1 MAGRACPVTQHE
13 SMSEEHQPDRQQGM
27 LSLSIR
33 DAAILYAY
41 FMPFIKNGGLF
52 IPTQRAHRLGDE
64 VFVLLH
70 LMDEPERIP
79 VVGKVVLMTPKQS
92 ENQRPQGIGIQFDD
106 NEGPALKARIESYLA
121 DFKGSQQ
128 PTHTF

>member
-1 MAGRACPVTQHE
+1 
-13 SMSEEHQPDRQQGM
+13 MSEEDPPNRQQGM

>member
-1 MAGRACPVTQHE
+1 MR
-13 SMSEEHQPDRQQGM
+13 EENPPDRQQGM

-33 DAAILYAY
+33 DVAILYAY

-52 IPTQRAHRLGDE
+52 IPTQRAHQLGDE

-70 LMDEPERIP
+70 LMGEPERIP
-79 VVGKVVLMTPKQS
+79 VVGKVVLITPKQS

-106 NEGPALKARIESYLA
+106 KEGPALRARIETYLV
-121 DFKGSQQ
+121 DFKDSPQ

>member
-1 MAGRACPVTQHE
+1 MK
-13 SMSEEHQPDRQQGM
+13 EENQPDRQQGM

-33 DAAILYAY
+33 NAAILYGY

-52 IPTQRAHRLGDE
+52 IPTQRAYRLGDE

-79 VVGKVVLMTPKQS
+79 VVGKVVLITPKQS
-92 ENQRPQGIGIQFDD
+92 ENQRPQGVGIQFDD
-106 NEGPALKARIESYLA
+106 REGPNLRARIENYLV
-121 DFKGSQQ
+121 DFKDSTQ

>member
-1 MAGRACPVTQHE
+1 V
-13 SMSEEHQPDRQQGM
+13 SEAPQINRQQGM

-33 DAAILYAY
+33 DAGILHAY

-52 IPTQRAHRLGDE
+52 IPTQREHGLGDE

-70 LMDEPERIP
+70 LMEEPERIP
-79 VVGKVVLMTPKQS
+79 VVGKVVLITPRQS
-92 ENQRPQGIGIQFDD
+92 ESQRPQGIGIQFDEK
-106 NEGPALKARIESYLA
+106 EGPSLRARIESYLV
-121 DFKGSQQ
+121 DFKDSQQ

>member
-1 MAGRACPVTQHE
+1 MK
-13 SMSEEHQPDRQQGM
+13 EENQPDRQQGM

-33 DAAILYAY
+33 NAAILYDY

-52 IPTQRAHRLGDE
+52 IPTQRAYRLGDE

-79 VVGKVVLMTPKQS
+79 VVGKVVLITPKQS
-92 ENQRPQGIGIQFDD
+92 ENQRPQGVGIQFDD
-106 NEGPALKARIESYLA
+106 KEGPNLRARIESYLV
-121 DFKGSQQ
+121 DFKDSTQ

>member
-1 MAGRACPVTQHE
+1 
-13 SMSEEHQPDRQQGM
+13 MSEGNQTIRQQGM

-52 IPTQRAHRLGDE
+52 IPTQRAQRLGDE
-64 VFVLLH
+64 VILLLH

-79 VVGKVVLMTPKQS
+79 VVGKVVLITPEQS

-106 NEGPALKARIESYLA
+106 NEGPALRARIESYLA
-121 DFKGSQQ
+121 DFRGSQQ